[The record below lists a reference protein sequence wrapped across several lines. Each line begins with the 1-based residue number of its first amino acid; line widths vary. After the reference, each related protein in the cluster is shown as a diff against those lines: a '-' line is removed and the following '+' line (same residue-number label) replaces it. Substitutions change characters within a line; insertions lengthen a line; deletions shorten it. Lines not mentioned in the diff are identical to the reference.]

1 MRTRYSVINAI
12 VSIIAQVITI
22 VITFISRKVFLMTL
36 GETVLGINSLFSQII
51 SMMSLVELGIG
62 SAIIYSLY
70 KPLADENKPQIA
82 AIMTLYRKIY
92 TIIGILVLAIGVCIT
107 PFIKWFITG
116 DISAV
121 DHLYLIFLLFV
132 INASLSYFNAY
143 KQNLIVADQK
153 KYITIIYHYGLF
165 VILNIF
171 QIIVLIRTG
180 NFILYLILQILVTIL
195 ENVILSYKTKIM
207 YPYLSEY
214 KGEQVES
221 ETINHMKKNVKALI
235 CHRVGG
241 IFVSSTD
248 TLIISKFVGI
258 VVVGKYTNYNYITN
272 AFNTLT
278 SNLFSSFTSSVGNYN
293 VNATNDDNYKL
304 FKKLFLL
311 NFMVFGFI
319 SVCCYCLMNDFI
331 SIFFGD
337 NMLLDELVLLL
348 IVLKFYFNGMRSALL
363 TYKDALGIYHEDR
376 YRPIVEGI
384 MNLVLSLILAKCIG
398 LAGVILATIMSN
410 LVVNLTI
417 EPYVVFKLK
426 FKKNVFEYLIR
437 YAMYFVILITVGC
450 GLSYVSSL
458 FVVDTFLLLLIK
470 AFMVAGITLILIC
483 AISLIVSKEEF
494 DFYFKFVRNI
504 LIRMKC
510 VNLIKTRKSK

>member
-1 MRTRYSVINAI
+1 MRTKYSAVNAV
-12 VSIIAQVITI
+12 VSIIAQIITI
-22 VITFISRKVFLMTL
+22 VITFISRKIFLMTL

-82 AIMTLYRKIY
+82 AIMRLYRKIY
-92 TIIGILVLAIGVCIT
+92 TIIGILVFVIGVCIT
-107 PFIKWFITG
+107 PFITWFITG

-121 DHLYLIFLLFV
+121 DHLYIIFLLFV
-132 INASLSYFNAY
+132 INAALSYFNSY

-153 KYITIIYHYGLF
+153 KYITIINHYGLF

-171 QIIVLIRTG
+171 QIIILIRIG
-180 NFILYLILQILVTIL
+180 NFIFYLILQILVTIL
-195 ENVILSYKTKIM
+195 ENVILSYKTKKM

-214 KGEQVES
+214 KSEQMEK

-293 VNATNDDNYKL
+293 VKATNDDNYKL

-319 SVCCYCLMNDFI
+319 SICCYCLMNDFI
-331 SIFFGD
+331 RIFFGEK
-337 NMLLDELVLLL
+337 MLLENVVVILM
-348 IVLKFYFNGMRSALL
+348 VLKFYFNGMRSALL

-376 YRPIVEGI
+376 YRPIVEGM
-384 MNLVLSLILAKCIG
+384 MNLVLSLFFVKYMG
-398 LAGVILATIMSN
+398 LVGVILATIMSN
-410 LVVNLTI
+410 LIVNLSI
-417 EPYVVFKLK
+417 EPSVVFKLK
-426 FKKNVFEYLIR
+426 FEKSVYEYLIK
-437 YAMYFVILITVGC
+437 YMTYFVMMIMVGW
-450 GLSYVSSL
+450 GMRVFSSM
-458 FVVDTFLLLLIK
+458 VVVNTFLGLVIK
-470 AFMVAGITLILIC
+470 AFVIAGATLFLIC
-483 AISLIVSKEEF
+483 VISLIISKEEF
-494 DFYFKFVRNI
+494 KFYFK
-504 LIRMKC
+504 LIKNVLMKIKI
-510 VNLIKTRKSK
+510 VNLIKRKKK

>member
-1 MRTRYSVINAI
+1 MRTRYSAINAI
-12 VSIIAQVITI
+12 VSIVAQIITI
-22 VITFISRKVFLMTL
+22 VTTFISRKIFLMTL

-70 KPLADENKPQIA
+70 KPLADENTPQIA
-82 AIMTLYRKIY
+82 AIMRLYRKIY
-92 TIIGILVLAIGVCIT
+92 TIIGILVLVIGVCIT

-171 QIIVLIRTG
+171 QIVVLFRTG

-195 ENVILSYKTKIM
+195 ENAILSYKTKIM
-207 YPYLSEY
+207 YPYLSKY
-214 KGEQVES
+214 KEEKVETQ
-221 ETINHMKKNVKALI
+221 TIDHMKKNVKALI

-293 VNATNDDNYKL
+293 VNATSNDNYKL
-304 FKKLFLL
+304 FKKIFFL
-311 NFMVFGFI
+311 NFIVFSFI
-319 SVCCYCLMNDFI
+319 SICCYCLMNDFI
-331 SIFFGD
+331 RIFFGPK
-337 NMLLDELVLLL
+337 MLLDDFVVILM
-348 IVLKFYFNGMRSALL
+348 VLKFYFNGMRSALL

-376 YRPIVEGI
+376 FRPMLEGT
-384 MNLVLSLILAKCIG
+384 MNLVLSLVLVKFIG
-398 LAGVILATIMSN
+398 LEGIIFATIVSN
-410 LVVNLTI
+410 LVVNLSI
-417 EPYVVFKLK
+417 EPRVVFKMK
-426 FKKNVFEYLIR
+426 FDRSVSEYLSK
-437 YAMYFVILITVGC
+437 YVMYFVMFITIGW
-450 GLSYVSSL
+450 GMTQVSSL
-458 FVVDTFLLLLIK
+458 IAINTFLGLLVK
-470 AFMVAGITLILIC
+470 AVIIAGATSVFIC
-483 AISLIVSKEEF
+483 IIGFIISKEEF
-494 DFYFKFVRNI
+494 KFYFE
-504 LIRMKC
+504 LIKNVLVKTKI
-510 VNLIKTRKSK
+510 VNLIKR

>member
-1 MRTRYSVINAI
+1 MRTRYSAINAI
-12 VSIIAQVITI
+12 VSIVAQIITI
-22 VITFISRKVFLMTL
+22 VITFISRKIFLMTL

-82 AIMTLYRKIY
+82 AIMRLYRKIY
-92 TIIGILVLAIGVCIT
+92 TIIGVLVLVIGVCIT

-121 DHLYLIFLLFV
+121 DNLYLIFLLFV

-165 VILNIF
+165 VILNIS
-171 QIIVLIRTG
+171 QIIVLVKTG
-180 NFILYLILQILVTIL
+180 NFILYLVLQILVTIL
-195 ENVILSYKTKIM
+195 ENVILSYKTKKM

-214 KGEQVES
+214 KEEKVE
-221 ETINHMKKNVKALI
+221 TQIIDHMKKNVKALI

-293 VNATNDDNYKL
+293 VNATSDDNYKL

-311 NFMVFGFI
+311 NFMVFSVI
-319 SVCCYCLMNDFI
+319 SICCYCLMNDFI
-331 SIFFGD
+331 RIFFGKS
-337 NMLLDELVLLL
+337 MLLNDVVVVLM
-348 IVLKFYFNGMRSALL
+348 VLKFYFNGMRSALL
-363 TYKDALGIYHEDR
+363 TYKDALGIYYEDR
-376 YRPIVEGI
+376 YRPILEGAT
-384 MNLVLSLILAKCIG
+384 NLVLSLILVKHIG
-398 LAGVILATIMSN
+398 LTGIILATIMSN
-410 LVVNLTI
+410 LIVNLSI
-417 EPYVVFKLK
+417 EPRVVFKMK
-426 FKKNVFEYLIR
+426 FEKSVFEYLMKYIL
-437 YAMYFVILITVGC
+437 YFVMLIIIGWGVSV
-450 GLSYVSSL
+450 LSPL
-458 FVVDTFLLLLIK
+458 IVVDTFLGLLIK
-470 AFMVAGITLILIC
+470 AIIIVGVTLVLVCITSW
-483 AISLIVSKEEF
+483 ISSKEEF
-494 DFYFKFVRNI
+494 EFYFKLIKNVLAKNNI
-504 LIRMKC
+504 
-510 VNLIKTRKSK
+510 VNLVKR